1 MIRILRV
8 LVLVALV
15 ATIPLVIWAPKEW
28 FWELGYV
35 ENLQLAVLYGAS
47 LLSIYWFF
55 ADNNGI
61 NRPVW
66 AISAWFFMLAGSR
79 EISWGRVF
87 LATAYDENGPVPPDM
102 STLWFGPYIYGVVGI
117 SVVIMLWLIIKHH
130 HRVWSFVKVIVKDR
144 EGRVYC
150 FAAIALMVL
159 SELVFD
165 RNVIAVIEPIH
176 DRIEEMVELIAYM
189 LLVLMLLRGRHIERD
204 TCGN

>member
-1 MIRILRV
+1 MIRILRM

-47 LLSIYWFF
+47 LLSIYWYFT
-55 ADNNGI
+55 DNNGI

-117 SVVIMLWLIIKHH
+117 SVVIMLWLIIKYH
-130 HRVWSFVKVIVKDR
+130 HRVWSFVKAIVKDR
-144 EGRVYC
+144 EGRAYC
-150 FAAIALMVL
+150 FTAIALMVL

-176 DRIEEMVELIAYM
+176 DRIEEMIELIAYM
-189 LLVLMLLRGRHIERD
+189 LFLLVLLRGRRIERD
-204 TCGN
+204 I

>member
-1 MIRILRV
+1 
-8 LVLVALV
+8 
-15 ATIPLVIWAPKEW
+15 
-28 FWELGYV
+28 
-35 ENLQLAVLYGAS
+35 
-47 LLSIYWFF
+47 
-55 ADNNGI
+55 
-61 NRPVW
+61 
-66 AISAWFFMLAGSR
+66 
-79 EISWGRVF
+79 
-87 LATAYDENGPVPPDM
+87 M

-130 HRVWSFVKVIVKDR
+130 HRVWSFVKAIVKDR
-144 EGRVYC
+144 DGRVYC

-189 LLVLMLLRGRHIERD
+189 LLVLMLLRGRRIERG